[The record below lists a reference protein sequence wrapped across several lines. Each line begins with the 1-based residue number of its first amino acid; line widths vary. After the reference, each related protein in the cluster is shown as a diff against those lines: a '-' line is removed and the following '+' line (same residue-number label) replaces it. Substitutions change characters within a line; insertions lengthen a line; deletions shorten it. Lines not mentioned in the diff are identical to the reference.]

1 MKNSTL
7 GMGVVVGSVVKCGPG
22 AGVGDGPWVVVEL
35 CRSREFGPGYEF
47 RIRPL
52 EAYEENPSADVQRR
66 DHYATIH
73 SFERLV

>member
-35 CRSREFGPGYEF
+35 CRFPGET
-47 RIRPL
+47 RIRSLDAYTDDPSL
-52 EAYEENPSADVQRR
+52 EVQRR
-66 DHYATIH
+66 DYYARIQC
-73 SFERLV
+73 FETVV